1 MNEKQIW
8 TFLKSKGFTDAGCA
22 GIMGNLYAESGLNPQ
37 NMQNSYEKKLGMN
50 DTTYTNGVDNGTYTN
65 FVKDSVGYG
74 LAQWTYWSRKQNL
87 LNFSKK
93 QNSSIGSLMMQLE
106 FLYVEL
112 TTSFPSLVK
121 LLKSTTNV
129 AEASNSMLLQ
139 FERPANQSE
148 ERQRQRAAYSQ
159 KYYDQFH
166 VSAIVPPLITGG
178 NNMKYNENNKPLV
191 CMQTTSR
198 CYLNTKKM
206 AVKGV
211 LIHSTGA
218 NNPYI
223 SRYIQP
229 ADNAPDKQEM
239 LKLLGV
245 NKYNNDY
252 NHNPRASSG
261 LNGFI
266 GKLTDGTVTSVQT
279 MPWDYAP
286 WGCGPGTYGSCNS
299 GWIQFEICEDGL
311 NDQAYFNKV
320 YQETIELVAYLCK
333 LYNLD
338 PHGTVTHCGVKNI
351 PVILCHADSHKLGLG
366 SNHGDVLHWFPKY
379 GKSMETVRND
389 VAAKLAG
396 TSTSIEEDE
405 DMTDERFAELMNNWL
420 VKKANEKET
429 WGTEN
434 LEWAKN
440 NGIMAG
446 DGTGRMMPNK
456 FCTRL
461 EVVTM
466 LKRLGEKLG
475 LK

>member
-37 NMQNSYEKKLGMN
+37 NMQNSYEAKLGMN

-87 LNFSKK
+87 LNFSK
-93 QNSSIGSLMMQLE
+93 QQGSSIGSLTMQLD

-121 LLKSTTNV
+121 LLKSTNDV
-129 AEASNSMLLQ
+129 AEASNGMLLQ
-139 FERPANQSE
+139 FERPADQGE
-148 ERQRQRAAYSQ
+148 ARQKQRAAYSQ

-166 VSAIVPPLITGG
+166 ITAIVSSSVTGG
-178 NNMKYNENNKPLV
+178 NNMKYNEKNKPLV

-198 CYLNTKKM
+198 CYLNTTKM
-206 AVKGV
+206 VVKGV

-245 NKYNNDY
+245 NKYSNDY
-252 NHNPRASSG
+252 NHNPRATSG
-261 LNGFI
+261 LNAFI
-266 GKLTDGTVTSVQT
+266 GKLTDGTVTSVQS
-279 MPWDYAP
+279 MPWDFAP
-286 WGCGPGTYGSCNS
+286 WGCYKGKNGSCNNN
-299 GWIQFEICEDGL
+299 WIQFEICEDGL
-311 NDQAYFNKV
+311 NDPVYFNKI

-338 PHGTVTHCGVKNI
+338 PHGTVIYNGVKV
-351 PVILCHADSHKLGLG
+351 PVILCHQDSYQLGLG

-405 DMTDERFAELMNNWL
+405 DMTDERFAKLMNNWL

-434 LEWAKN
+434 LEWVKN
-440 NGIMAG
+440 NGIMVG
-446 DGTGRMMPNK
+446 GTGGAMMPNK

-461 EVVTM
+461 EVATM
-466 LKRLGEKLG
+466 LKRLAEKLG
-475 LK
+475 MK